1 MSQPTKITRLLIDL
15 DSFVLEGVD
24 QMALDQK
31 RKRKNMIE
39 IIVRDAVK

>member
-1 MSQPTKITRLLIDL
+1 MRLLIDL
-15 DSFVLEGVD
+15 DSFILKKVD
-24 QMALDQK
+24 QMALGEK